1 MSRRHSRREAAGY
14 ASAHP
19 SGGRVRQL
27 DSGVHIIDLVG
38 GCAIGRQGIH
48 MSLPL
53 STTADLSEEENP
65 AEDRQQRLIREFL
78 EFFTRRAPGF
88 FVEVGANHPR
98 NGSQTWHLEQR
109 GWRGVLV
116 EPLPEHAERLRRARA
131 AKVFAVACSSPENA
145 GRVLPFYAS
154 DALSGLDRERMAPWA
169 RPEVINVPVRTLDS
183 LLEEAGAPR
192 PLDFLSVDVEG
203 HEVEVLRG
211 FDFDRW
217 APRFIL
223 LEDHVA
229 NLSRHRFMKAQG
241 YRLVRRTEL
250 NGWYVP
256 ASAPIRFGLGEDL
269 RLLRKYYLGLPVRV
283 MRHRLRGM
291 LFDSSNQPH
300 APG

>member
-1 MSRRHSRREAAGY
+1 MS
-14 ASAHP
+14 
-19 SGGRVRQL
+19 V
-27 DSGVHIIDLVG
+27 
-38 GCAIGRQGIH
+38 
-48 MSLPL
+48 PL
-53 STTADLSEEENP
+53 SDSVDP
-65 AEDRQQRLIREFL
+65 AEEVNLPEDGQQGLIREFL
-78 EFFTRRAPGF
+78 EFLTPRAPGF
-88 FVEVGANHPR
+88 FVEVGANHPYK
-98 NGSQTWHLEQR
+98 GSQTWHLERR
-109 GWRGVLV
+109 GWRGILV
-116 EPLPEHAERLRRARA
+116 EPLPEHADRLRKARA
-131 AKVFAVACSSPENA
+131 ARVFAVACSSPENA

-169 RPEVINVPVRTLDS
+169 RPEVINVPVRTLGS

-211 FDFDRW
+211 FDFARW

-229 NLSRHRFMKAQG
+229 NLSRHRFMKARG

-269 RLLRKYYLGLPVRV
+269 RLLRKYYLGLPVRT
-283 MRHRLRGM
+283 MRHRLRRI
-291 LFDSSNQPH
+291 LSDSSNQPH
-300 APG
+300 APD